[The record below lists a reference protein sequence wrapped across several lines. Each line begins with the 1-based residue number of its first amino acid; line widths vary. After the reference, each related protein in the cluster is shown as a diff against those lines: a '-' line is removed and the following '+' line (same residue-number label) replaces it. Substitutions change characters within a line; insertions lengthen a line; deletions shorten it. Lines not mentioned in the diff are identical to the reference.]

1 MKAKVLDNVYHI
13 LGEYNNTHFIRFTIQ
28 SMSANETYQLG
39 DIYLIDKQT
48 NQETIYYKQ
57 TTDLVQPW
65 CRLGAINN
73 IDGDKASSTDLIFT
87 GGWHGYTNTNSGTP
101 TSKTL
106 EVTSSTVLT
115 SIYQTVTNLTITV
128 VNHVQ
133 GYNTIKEDGSGRAIL
148 KEEVSYLFNENTISV
163 KVKATPLEDV
173 KLLRYYFLGFQKA
186 WDIKN
191 EMLVFGDPFN
201 YTTLTS
207 YDTPVYGGLSD
218 DANTNYIRF
227 TGDNKMVSLF
237 FNTNYTY
244 NTTRPTWFYRE
255 YGKAYFQVLASF
267 NNSVGETYT
276 NLTTSDV
283 LEFSGGYRFEDKTQA
298 KKFTILNNGVIVKT
312 DYSPIQLNLL
322 SPGTTYDKL
331 SVRYADEEQLTV
343 IPPIR
348 TKDRSE
354 VKIYPDIF
362 KKGSSTYV
370 TGYYTGTNVA
380 QISIVVDGVTK
391 QIVSLSQ
398 TPKPTFKYYT
408 GAISPNTLE
417 VRLHSSNGALLKT
430 ESVAL
435 S

>member
-1 MKAKVLDNVYHI
+1 MKARVVDNVYHI
-13 LGEYNNTHFIRFTIQ
+13 LGEYNDTHFIRFTIQ
-28 SMSANETYQLG
+28 PMSANETHQLG
-39 DIYLIDKQT
+39 DIYLVDKQT

-57 TTDLVQPW
+57 VTDMVQPW
-65 CRLGAINN
+65 CRLGAVQN
-73 IDGDKASSTDLIFT
+73 IDGDKASSTELIFT

-106 EVTSSTVLT
+106 EVISSTVLT
-115 SIYQTVTNLTITV
+115 STYQTITNLTITV
-128 VNHVQ
+128 VNNVQ

-148 KEEVSYLFNENTISV
+148 KEEVSYSFNENTISI

-173 KLLRYYFLGFQKA
+173 NLLRYYFLGFQKA

-191 EMLVFGDPFN
+191 EMLVFGDPFY
-201 YTTLTS
+201 YTPLTS
-207 YDTPVYGGLSD
+207 YDTPLYGGLSD

-276 NLTTSDV
+276 TLTTSDV

-298 KKFTILNNGVIVKT
+298 KKFTMLNNGVSVKT

-322 SPGTTYDKL
+322 TPGTTYDKL
-331 SVRYADEEQLTV
+331 SVRYADEEQETV

-348 TKDRSE
+348 TKDLGE
-354 VKIYPDIF
+354 VNIYPDIF

-370 TGYYTGTNVA
+370 TGYYTGTRVA

-408 GAISPNTLE
+408 GAISPNTLD
-417 VRLHSSNGALLKT
+417 VRLHGSNGALLKT
-430 ESVAL
+430 ESVTL